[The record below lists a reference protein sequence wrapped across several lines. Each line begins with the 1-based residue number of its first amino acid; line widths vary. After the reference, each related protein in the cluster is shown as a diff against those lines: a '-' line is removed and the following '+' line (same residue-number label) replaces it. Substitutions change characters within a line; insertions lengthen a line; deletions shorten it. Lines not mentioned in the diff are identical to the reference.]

1 MSWTL
6 DLLLT
11 GPGRALPDDARA
23 RKPSRAV
30 RSGGDAERMT
40 TTHFD
45 YLIVGGGMVADTAAR
60 GIREIDADGSIGIL
74 SDDVDE
80 PYTRPALSKK
90 LWTDDEFTW
99 DKVPLGTAA
108 DTGADIR
115 LRTRATA
122 IRPDAHEVDADGETF
137 SYGKLLIATGG
148 KPVPLPVD
156 DASNGERVLSFR
168 TAEDYRRLRALA
180 EDVDRIAVV
189 GGGYIGS
196 ELAAALVQNGVDT
209 VLIHTG
215 SVLGDAVFPA
225 ALAERFETL
234 FRDAGVEMVA
244 GSKVVGGSADAD
256 GVTLGL
262 ENGDEVRADA
272 VVSGLGIEVATD
284 LAEEA
289 GLTVDDGVHV
299 DAQLRASADD
309 VYAAGDVA
317 SYPDRLL
324 GRRRVEHVDN
334 ANEQGTAAGR
344 NLAGA
349 AEPYTHTP
357 YYYSAVFGIRYEA
370 VGTLDSSLETV
381 EDWIDAD
388 RGVVYY
394 LDDDRVVGVLLWNV
408 EEARDAARAV
418 LAEADTLTRDDL
430 VGRIR

>member
-1 MSWTL
+1 MAS
-6 DLLLT
+6 
-11 GPGRALPDDARA
+11 
-23 RKPSRAV
+23 
-30 RSGGDAERMT
+30 
-40 TTHFD
+40 THFD

-60 GIREIDADGSIGIL
+60 GIREVDADGSIAII

-99 DKVPLGTAA
+99 EKVPLGTAD
-108 DTGADIR
+108 DTGAEIR

-122 IRPDAHEVDADGETF
+122 LRPEAHEVDTDAGDTIE
-137 SYGKLLIATGG
+137 YGRLLVATGG
-148 KPVPLPVD
+148 HPVPLPVD
-156 DASNGERVLSFR
+156 DDSDGSRALTFR
-168 TAEDYRRLRALA
+168 TADDYRHLRALA
-180 EDVDRIAVV
+180 DEVDRIAVV

-215 SVLGDAVFPA
+215 AVLNDAVFPA
-225 ALAERFETL
+225 GLAERFEKL
-234 FRDAGVEMVA
+234 FRDAGVEI
-244 GSKVVGGSADAD
+244 VGGSRVTGGTVDAT
-256 GVTLGL
+256 GARLAL

-272 VVSGLGIEVATD
+272 VVSGLGIRVASD

-289 GLTVDDGVHV
+289 GLTVDDGIIV
-299 DAQLRASADD
+299 DAQLRTSVDD
-309 VYAAGDVA
+309 VFAAGDVA
-317 SYPDRLL
+317 SYPDRIL

-334 ANEQGTAAGR
+334 ANEMGKAAGR

-349 AEPYTHTP
+349 REPYTHTP
-357 YYYSAVFGIRYEA
+357 YYYSAVFGVRYEA
-370 VGTLDSSLETV
+370 VGTLDASLDTV
-381 EDWIDAD
+381 EDWHDTD
-388 RGVVYY
+388 HGVVYY

-408 EEARDAARAV
+408 EDARDAARKV

>member
-1 MSWTL
+1 
-6 DLLLT
+6 
-11 GPGRALPDDARA
+11 
-23 RKPSRAV
+23 
-30 RSGGDAERMT
+30 MT

-60 GIREIDADGSIGIL
+60 GIREIDRDGSIGIL

-99 DKVPLGTAA
+99 DKVPLGTAD

-137 SYGKLLIATGG
+137 AYGKLLVATGG
-148 KPVPLPVD
+148 KPVPLPVED
-156 DASNGERVLSFR
+156 RSNGERVLSFR
-168 TAEDYRRLRALA
+168 TAEDYRRLRSLA
-180 EDVDRIAVV
+180 QDVDRIAVV

-209 VLIHTG
+209 VLVHTG
-215 SVLGDAVFPA
+215 AVLGDAVFPA

-234 FRDAGVEMVA
+234 FRDAGVEIVA
-244 GSKVVGGSADAD
+244 GSKVEGGEADAA
-256 GVTLGL
+256 GVRLSL

-272 VVSGLGIEVATD
+272 VVSGLGIDVATD
-284 LAEEA
+284 LAESA
-289 GLTVDDGVHV
+289 GLTVDDGVVV
-299 DAQLRASADD
+299 DAQLRSSVDD
-309 VYAAGDVA
+309 IWAAGDVA

-334 ANEQGTAAGR
+334 ANAQGTAAGR

-349 AEPYTHTP
+349 AESYTHTP

-370 VGTLDSSLETV
+370 VGTLDAELETV
-381 EDWIDAD
+381 EDWIDTE

-394 LDDDRVVGVLLWNV
+394 LDDGRVVGVLLWNV

-418 LAEADTLTRDDL
+418 LADADTLTRDDL

>member
-1 MSWTL
+1 M
-6 DLLLT
+6 T
-11 GPGRALPDDARA
+11 GT
-23 RKPSRAV
+23 
-30 RSGGDAERMT
+30 E
-40 TTHFD
+40 FD

-99 DKVPLGTAA
+99 EKVPLGTAD

-122 IRPDAHEVDADGETF
+122 IRPEAHEVDAAGETF
-137 SYGKLLIATGG
+137 SYRKLLLATGG
-148 KPVPLPVD
+148 KPVPLPID
-156 DASNGERVLSFR
+156 DHSDGERVLTFR
-168 TAEDYRRLRALA
+168 TAEDYRRLRSLA
-180 EDVDRIAVV
+180 ADVERIAVV

-215 SVLGDAVFPA
+215 AVLGDAVFPA
-225 ALAERFETL
+225 ALAERFEKL
-234 FRDAGVEMVA
+234 FRDAGVEIVA
-244 GSKVVGGSADAD
+244 GSKVAGGEADAT
-256 GVTLGL
+256 GARLEL
-262 ENGDEVRADA
+262 ENGDEIRADA
-272 VVSGLGIEVATD
+272 VVSGLGIEVAAA
-284 LAEEA
+284 LAEDA
-289 GLTVDDGVHV
+289 GITVDDGIVV
-299 DAQLRASADD
+299 DAQLRTSLDGIW
-309 VYAAGDVA
+309 AAGDVA

-334 ANEQGTAAGR
+334 ANEQGKAAGR

-370 VGTLDSSLETV
+370 VGTLDADLETI
-381 EDWIDAD
+381 EDWIDPE

-408 EEARDAARAV
+408 EDARDAARAV
-418 LAEADTLTRDDL
+418 LAEADTLSRADL
-430 VGRIR
+430 AGRIR

>member
-1 MSWTL
+1 
-6 DLLLT
+6 
-11 GPGRALPDDARA
+11 
-23 RKPSRAV
+23 
-30 RSGGDAERMT
+30 MT

-60 GIREIDADGSIGIL
+60 GIREIDSDGSIGIL

-108 DTGADIR
+108 DTGAEVR

-122 IRPDAHEVDADGETF
+122 LRPDAHEVDADGETF
-137 SYGKLLIATGG
+137 SYAKLLVATGG
-148 KPVPLPVD
+148 KPIALPID
-156 DASNGERVLSFR
+156 DHSEGERALSFR
-168 TAEDYRRLRALA
+168 TAEDYRRLRSLA
-180 EDVDRIAVV
+180 DDVQRIAVV

-196 ELAAALVQNGVDT
+196 ELAAALVQNDVDT

-215 SVLGDAVFPA
+215 AVLGDAVFPA
-225 ALAERFETL
+225 ALAERFEKL
-234 FRDAGVEMVA
+234 FRDAGVEIVA
-244 GSKVVGGSADAD
+244 GAKVESGRADAD
-256 GVTLGL
+256 GVTLRL

-284 LAEEA
+284 LAEDA
-289 GLTVDDGVHV
+289 GLTVEDGIVV
-299 DAQLRASADD
+299 DAQLRSSVDD

-334 ANEQGTAAGR
+334 ANEQGKAAGR

-381 EDWIDAD
+381 EDWRDTEH
-388 RGVVYY
+388 GVVYY

-408 EEARDAARAV
+408 EDARDAARAV

>member
-1 MSWTL
+1 
-6 DLLLT
+6 
-11 GPGRALPDDARA
+11 
-23 RKPSRAV
+23 
-30 RSGGDAERMT
+30 MT

-74 SDDVDE
+74 SDDVDA

-99 DKVPLGTAA
+99 EKVPLGTAD

-115 LRTRATA
+115 LQTTVTA
-122 IRPDAHEVDADGETF
+122 IRPAESEADAAGETF

-148 KPVPLPVD
+148 RPLPLPIED
-156 DASNGERVLSFR
+156 RSGGERALTFR

-180 EDVDRIAVV
+180 DDVDRIVVV

-209 VLIHTG
+209 VLVHTG
-215 SVLGDAVFPA
+215 AVLGDAVFPA
-225 ALAERFETL
+225 ALAERFEKL
-234 FRDAGVEMVA
+234 FRDAGVEIVA
-244 GSKVVGGSADAD
+244 GAKVVGGDADAT
-256 GVTLGL
+256 GVRLEL

-272 VVSGLGIEVATD
+272 VVSGLGIEVAAD
-284 LAEEA
+284 LAEAA
-289 GLTVDDGVHV
+289 GLTVDDGIVV
-299 DAQLRASADD
+299 DAQLRTSTDG
-309 VYAAGDVA
+309 VWAAGDVA

-334 ANEQGTAAGR
+334 ANEQGRAAGR

-370 VGTLDSSLETV
+370 VGTLDADLETV
-381 EDWIDAD
+381 EDWIDPE
-388 RGVVYY
+388 RGVVFY
-394 LDDDRVVGVLLWNV
+394 LDDGRVVGVLLWNV
-408 EEARDAARAV
+408 EEARDAARRV
-418 LAEADTLTRDDL
+418 LAEADTLSRDDL
-430 VGRIR
+430 AGRIR

>member
-1 MSWTL
+1 
-6 DLLLT
+6 
-11 GPGRALPDDARA
+11 
-23 RKPSRAV
+23 
-30 RSGGDAERMT
+30 MT

-60 GIREIDADGSIGIL
+60 GIREIDRDGSIGIL

-122 IRPDAHEVDADGETF
+122 IRPDAHEVVADGETF
-137 SYGKLLIATGG
+137 AYGQLLVATGG
-148 KPVPLPVD
+148 KPVPLPVED
-156 DASNGERVLSFR
+156 RSNGERVLSFR
-168 TAEDYRRLRALA
+168 TAEDYRRLRSLA
-180 EDVDRIAVV
+180 QDVERIAVV

-209 VLIHTG
+209 VLVHTG
-215 SVLGDAVFPA
+215 AVLGDAVFPA
-225 ALAERFETL
+225 ALAERFEKL
-234 FRDAGVEMVA
+234 FRDAGVEIVA
-244 GSKVVGGSADAD
+244 GSKVEGGEADAA
-256 GVTLGL
+256 GVRLSL

-272 VVSGLGIEVATD
+272 VVSGLGIDVATD
-284 LAEEA
+284 LAEGA
-289 GLTVDDGVHV
+289 GLTVDDGVVV
-299 DAQLRASADD
+299 DAQLRSSVDD
-309 VYAAGDVA
+309 IWAAGDVA
-317 SYPDRLL
+317 NYPDRLL

-334 ANEQGTAAGR
+334 ANAQGAAAGR

-349 AEPYTHTP
+349 AESYTHTP

-370 VGTLDSSLETV
+370 VGTLDAELETV
-381 EDWIDAD
+381 EDWIDTE

-394 LDDDRVVGVLLWNV
+394 LDDGRVVGVLLWNV

-418 LAEADTLTRDDL
+418 LADADTLTRDDL

>member
-1 MSWTL
+1 
-6 DLLLT
+6 
-11 GPGRALPDDARA
+11 
-23 RKPSRAV
+23 
-30 RSGGDAERMT
+30 MT

-108 DTGADIR
+108 DTGAEVR

-122 IRPDAHEVDADGETF
+122 LRPDAHEVDADGETF
-137 SYGKLLIATGG
+137 SYAKLLVATGG
-148 KPVPLPVD
+148 KPIALPID
-156 DASNGERVLSFR
+156 DHSEGERALSFR
-168 TAEDYRRLRALA
+168 TAEDYRRLRSLA
-180 EDVDRIAVV
+180 DDVQRIAVV

-196 ELAAALVQNGVDT
+196 ELAAALVQNDVDT

-215 SVLGDAVFPA
+215 VVLGDAVFPA
-225 ALAERFETL
+225 ALAERFEKL
-234 FRDAGVEMVA
+234 FRDAGVEIVA
-244 GSKVVGGSADAD
+244 GSKVESGRADAD
-256 GVTLGL
+256 GVALRL

-284 LAEEA
+284 LAERA
-289 GLTVDDGVHV
+289 GLTVDDGIVV
-299 DAQLRASADD
+299 DAQLRASVDD

-334 ANEQGTAAGR
+334 ANEQGKAAGR

-381 EDWIDAD
+381 EDWRDTEH
-388 RGVVYY
+388 GVVYY

-408 EEARDAARAV
+408 EDARDAARAV

>member
-1 MSWTL
+1 M
-6 DLLLT
+6 
-11 GPGRALPDDARA
+11 
-23 RKPSRAV
+23 
-30 RSGGDAERMT
+30 
-40 TTHFD
+40 
-45 YLIVGGGMVADTAAR
+45 
-60 GIREIDADGSIGIL
+60 
-74 SDDVDE
+74 
-80 PYTRPALSKK
+80 
-90 LWTDDEFTW
+90 
-99 DKVPLGTAA
+99 
-108 DTGADIR
+108 
-115 LRTRATA
+115 
-122 IRPDAHEVDADGETF
+122 
-137 SYGKLLIATGG
+137 
-148 KPVPLPVD
+148 
-156 DASNGERVLSFR
+156 
-168 TAEDYRRLRALA
+168 
-180 EDVDRIAVV
+180 
-189 GGGYIGS
+189 
-196 ELAAALVQNGVDT
+196 QNGVDT

-215 SVLGDAVFPA
+215 AVLGDAVFPA
-225 ALAERFETL
+225 ALAERFEKL
-234 FRDAGVEMVA
+234 FRDAGVEIVA
-244 GSKVVGGSADAD
+244 GSKVEGGSADAD
-256 GVTLGL
+256 GVTLAL

-284 LAEEA
+284 LAEKA
-289 GLTVDDGVHV
+289 GLAVDDGVHV
-299 DAQLRASADD
+299 DAQLRTSGDD

-334 ANEQGTAAGR
+334 ANEQGKAAGR

-408 EEARDAARAV
+408 EEARDAARSV

>member
-1 MSWTL
+1 M
-6 DLLLT
+6 
-11 GPGRALPDDARA
+11 
-23 RKPSRAV
+23 
-30 RSGGDAERMT
+30 

-99 DKVPLGTAA
+99 DQVPLGTAD
-108 DTGADIR
+108 DTGADIL
-115 LRTRATA
+115 LRTRVTA
-122 IRPDAHEVDADGETF
+122 IRPEAHQVDADDETF

-156 DASNGERVLSFR
+156 DRSNGERVLSFR

-180 EDVDRIAVV
+180 DDVERIAVV

-209 VLIHTG
+209 VLVHTG
-215 SVLGDAVFPA
+215 AVLGDAVFPA
-225 ALAERFETL
+225 GLAQRFETL
-234 FRDAGVEMVA
+234 FRDAGVEIVA
-244 GSKVVGGSADAD
+244 GARVEAGEADAG
-256 GVTLGL
+256 GVRLVL
-262 ENGDEVRADA
+262 DNGDEVRADA
-272 VVSGLGIEVATD
+272 VVSGLGIEVAAD
-284 LAEEA
+284 LAERA
-289 GLTVDDGVHV
+289 GLSVDDGVVV
-299 DAQLRASADD
+299 DAQLRASVDD

-317 SYPDRLL
+317 NYPDRLL

-334 ANEQGTAAGR
+334 ADEQGTAAGR

-349 AEPYTHTP
+349 AEAYTHTP
-357 YYYSAVFGIRYEA
+357 SYYSAVFGTRYEA
-370 VGTLDSSLETV
+370 VGTLDAGLDTV
-381 EDWIDAD
+381 QDWIDTE

-408 EEARDAARAV
+408 EDARDAARAV

-430 VGRIR
+430 TGRIR

>member
-1 MSWTL
+1 
-6 DLLLT
+6 
-11 GPGRALPDDARA
+11 
-23 RKPSRAV
+23 
-30 RSGGDAERMT
+30 MT

-74 SDDVDE
+74 SDDIDE

-122 IRPDAHEVDADGETF
+122 VRPEEHEVDADGETF
-137 SYGKLLIATGG
+137 SYGKLLLATGG
-148 KPVPLPVD
+148 KPVALPVD

-215 SVLGDAVFPA
+215 AVLGDAVFPA

-234 FRDAGVEMVA
+234 FRDAGVEIVA
-244 GSKVVGGSADAD
+244 GSKVEGGSADAD

-284 LAEEA
+284 LAEKA
-289 GLTVDDGVHV
+289 GLAVDDGVHV
-299 DAQLRASADD
+299 DAQLRASVDD

-334 ANEQGTAAGR
+334 ANEQGKAAGR

-381 EDWIDAD
+381 EDWIDTD
-388 RGVVYY
+388 HGVVYY

-418 LAEADTLTRDDL
+418 LAEAHTLTRDDL

>member
-1 MSWTL
+1 MPGTRATHPFRS
-6 DLLLT
+6 
-11 GPGRALPDDARA
+11 GRATTLL
-23 RKPSRAV
+23 
-30 RSGGDAERMT
+30 RMT

-60 GIREIDADGSIGIL
+60 GIREIDSDGSIGIL

-90 LWTDDEFTW
+90 LWTDEEFTW
-99 DKVPLGTAA
+99 EKVPLGTAE
-108 DTGADIR
+108 DTGADVR

-122 IRPDAHEVDADGETF
+122 IRPDEKEVDAGDETF
-137 SYGKLLIATGG
+137 SFGKLLLATGG
-148 KPVPLPVD
+148 KPVALPIKD
-156 DASNGERVLSFR
+156 HSDGERALSFR

-180 EDVDRIAVV
+180 KDVDRIAVV

-215 SVLGDAVFPA
+215 AVLGDAVFPA
-225 ALAERFETL
+225 ALAERFEKL
-234 FRDAGVEMVA
+234 FRDAGVEIVA
-244 GSKVVGGSADAD
+244 GLKVAGGRADAE
-256 GVTLGL
+256 GVRLEL

-272 VVSGLGIEVATD
+272 VVSGLGIDVATD
-284 LAEEA
+284 LAEQA
-289 GLTVDDGVHV
+289 GLTVEDGVVV
-299 DAQLRASADD
+299 DAQLRTSSDR
-309 VYAAGDVA
+309 VWAAGDVA
-317 SYPDRLL
+317 NYPDRLL

-334 ANEQGTAAGR
+334 ANEQGKAAGR

-349 AEPYTHTP
+349 AEAYTHTP

-381 EDWIDAD
+381 EDWIDAE

-394 LDDDRVVGVLLWNV
+394 LDDGRVVGVLLWNV
-408 EEARDAARAV
+408 EDARDAARAV
-418 LAEADTLTRDDL
+418 LADADTLTRDDL
-430 VGRIR
+430 AGRIR

>member
-1 MSWTL
+1 M
-6 DLLLT
+6 
-11 GPGRALPDDARA
+11 A
-23 RKPSRAV
+23 
-30 RSGGDAERMT
+30 

-60 GIREIDADGSIGIL
+60 GIREIDTAGSIGIL
-74 SDDVDE
+74 SDDIEE

-99 DKVPLGTAA
+99 DKVPLNTVD
-108 DTGADIR
+108 DTGADLR

-122 IRPDAHEVDADGETF
+122 IRPEAHEVDAAGETF
-137 SYGKLLIATGG
+137 TYGKLLVATGG
-148 KPVPLPVD
+148 HPLPLPIED
-156 DASNGERVLSFR
+156 RSNGERALTFR
-168 TAEDYRRLRALA
+168 TAADYRRLRALA
-180 EDVDRIAVV
+180 HDVDRIAVV

-215 SVLGDAVFPA
+215 AVLGDAVLPPV
-225 ALAERFETL
+225 LAERFEKL
-234 FRDAGVEMVA
+234 FREAGVEIVA
-244 GSKVVGGSADAD
+244 GSKVEGGEADAAGIRLALD
-256 GVTLGL
+256 
-262 ENGDEVRADA
+262 NGDEIRADA
-272 VVSGLGIEVATD
+272 VVSGLGIEIATD
-284 LAEEA
+284 LAEAA
-289 GLTVDDGVHV
+289 GLTVEDGIVV
-299 DAQLRASADD
+299 DAQLRSTAED
-309 VYAAGDVA
+309 VWAAGDVA
-317 SYPDRLL
+317 SYPDRIL

-334 ANEQGTAAGR
+334 ANEMGRAAGR

-381 EDWIDAD
+381 EDWIDTD

-408 EEARDAARAV
+408 EDARDAARAV

>member
-1 MSWTL
+1 
-6 DLLLT
+6 
-11 GPGRALPDDARA
+11 
-23 RKPSRAV
+23 
-30 RSGGDAERMT
+30 MT

-60 GIREIDADGSIGIL
+60 GIREIDSDGSIGIL

-108 DTGADIR
+108 DTGAEVR

-122 IRPDAHEVDADGETF
+122 LRPDAHEVDADGETF
-137 SYGKLLIATGG
+137 SYAKLLVATGG
-148 KPVPLPVD
+148 KPIALPID
-156 DASNGERVLSFR
+156 DHSEGERALSFR
-168 TAEDYRRLRALA
+168 TAEDYRRLRSLA

-196 ELAAALVQNGVDT
+196 ELAAALVQNDVDT

-215 SVLGDAVFPA
+215 AVLGDAVFPA
-225 ALAERFETL
+225 ALAERFEKL
-234 FRDAGVEMVA
+234 FRDAGVEIVA
-244 GSKVVGGSADAD
+244 GSKVESGRADAD
-256 GVTLGL
+256 GVTLRL

-284 LAEEA
+284 LAEHA
-289 GLTVDDGVHV
+289 GLTVDDGIVV
-299 DAQLRASADD
+299 DAQLRASVDD

-334 ANEQGTAAGR
+334 ANEQGKAAGR

-381 EDWIDAD
+381 EDWRDTEH
-388 RGVVYY
+388 GVVYY

-408 EEARDAARAV
+408 EDARDAARAV

>member
-1 MSWTL
+1 
-6 DLLLT
+6 
-11 GPGRALPDDARA
+11 
-23 RKPSRAV
+23 
-30 RSGGDAERMT
+30 MT

-99 DKVPLGTAA
+99 EKVPLGTAD

-115 LRTRATA
+115 LQTRATA
-122 IRPDAHEVDADGETF
+122 LRPNEHEVDAGGDTF

-148 KPVPLPVD
+148 KPVPLPIED
-156 DASNGERVLSFR
+156 HSNGERALTFR
-168 TAEDYRRLRALA
+168 TAEDYRHLRALA
-180 EDVDRIAVV
+180 KDVDRIAVV

-196 ELAAALVQNGVDT
+196 ELAAALVQNDVET

-225 ALAERFETL
+225 ALAERFEKL
-234 FRDAGVEMVA
+234 FRDAGVEIVS
-244 GSKVVGGSADAD
+244 GSKVAGGEVDAT
-256 GVTLGL
+256 GARLEL
-262 ENGDEVRADA
+262 ENGDEVSADA
-272 VVSGLGIEVATD
+272 VVSGLGIEVAVD
-284 LAEEA
+284 LAEKA
-289 GLTVDDGVHV
+289 GLQVDDGVHV
-299 DAQLRASADD
+299 DAQLRTSADD

-334 ANEQGTAAGR
+334 ANEQGRAAGR

-381 EDWIDAD
+381 EDWIDTD

>member
-1 MSWTL
+1 
-6 DLLLT
+6 
-11 GPGRALPDDARA
+11 
-23 RKPSRAV
+23 
-30 RSGGDAERMT
+30 MT
-40 TTHFD
+40 APHFD

-60 GIREIDADGSIGIL
+60 GIREIDTTGSIGIL
-74 SDDVDE
+74 SDDVDA

-99 DKVPLGTAA
+99 DEVPLGTAD

-115 LRTRATA
+115 LRTRVTA
-122 IRPDAHEVDADGETF
+122 IRPEAWEVDAEGETF
-137 SYGKLLIATGG
+137 SYGALLLATGG

-156 DASNGERVLSFR
+156 DRSNGERALTFR

-180 EDVDRIAVV
+180 DDVDRIAVV

-209 VLIHTG
+209 VLVHTG
-215 SVLGDAVFPA
+215 AVLGDAVFPA
-225 ALAERFETL
+225 GLAERFEKL
-234 FRDAGVEMVA
+234 FRDAGVEIVA
-244 GSKVVGGSADAD
+244 GSKVSGGEADAA
-256 GVTLGL
+256 GVRLEL

-272 VVSGLGIEVATD
+272 VVSGLGIEVATE
-284 LAEEA
+284 LAEVV
-289 GLTVDDGVHV
+289 GLTVDDGVVV
-299 DAQLRASADD
+299 DAQLRASTEG
-309 VYAAGDVA
+309 VWAAGDVA
-317 SYPDRLL
+317 SYPDRVL

-334 ANEQGTAAGR
+334 ANEQGRAAGR

-381 EDWIDAD
+381 EDWIDTE

-394 LDDDRVVGVLLWNV
+394 LDEGRVVGVLLWNV
-408 EEARDAARAV
+408 EDARDAARSV
-418 LAEADTLTRDDL
+418 LAEADALSRDDL
-430 VGRIR
+430 EGRIR

>member
-1 MSWTL
+1 VH
-6 DLLLT
+6 
-11 GPGRALPDDARA
+11 A
-23 RKPSRAV
+23 RKPSDPV
-30 RSGGDAERMT
+30 RSGGEADRMT

-99 DKVPLGTAA
+99 EKVPLGTAD

-115 LRTRATA
+115 LRTRASA

-137 SYGKLLIATGG
+137 SYGKVLIATGG
-148 KPVPLPVD
+148 KPVSLPVD
-156 DASNGERVLSFR
+156 DRSNGERALTFR

-209 VLIHTG
+209 VLVHTG
-215 SVLGDAVFPA
+215 AVLGDAVFPA
-225 ALAERFETL
+225 ALAERFEKL
-234 FRDAGVEMVA
+234 FRDAGVEIVG
-244 GSKVVGGSADAD
+244 GSKVSGGEADAT
-256 GVTLGL
+256 GARLEL

-272 VVSGLGIEVATD
+272 VVSGLGIEVATE

-289 GLTVDDGVHV
+289 GLKVDDGVHV
-299 DAQLRASADD
+299 DAQLRASVDD

-334 ANEQGTAAGR
+334 ANEQGKAAGR

-394 LDDDRVVGVLLWNV
+394 LDDERVVGVLLWNV
-408 EEARDAARAV
+408 EEARDAARSV
-418 LAEADTLTRDDL
+418 LAESDTLTRDDL

>member
-1 MSWTL
+1 
-6 DLLLT
+6 
-11 GPGRALPDDARA
+11 
-23 RKPSRAV
+23 
-30 RSGGDAERMT
+30 MT

-60 GIREIDADGSIGIL
+60 GIREIDAEGSIGIL
-74 SDDVDE
+74 SDDIDE

-122 IRPDAHEVDADGETF
+122 VRPEEHEVDADGETF
-137 SYGKLLIATGG
+137 SYGKLLLATGG
-148 KPVPLPVD
+148 KPVALPVD

-196 ELAAALVQNGVDT
+196 ELAAALVQNVVDT

-215 SVLGDAVFPA
+215 AVLGDAVFPA

-234 FRDAGVEMVA
+234 FRDAGVEIVA
-244 GSKVVGGSADAD
+244 GSKVEGGSADAE

-284 LAEEA
+284 LAEKA
-289 GLTVDDGVHV
+289 GLAVDDGVHV
-299 DAQLRASADD
+299 DAQLRASVDD

-334 ANEQGTAAGR
+334 ANEQGKAAGR

-381 EDWIDAD
+381 EDWIDTD
-388 RGVVYY
+388 HGVVYY

>member
-1 MSWTL
+1 
-6 DLLLT
+6 
-11 GPGRALPDDARA
+11 
-23 RKPSRAV
+23 
-30 RSGGDAERMT
+30 MT

-60 GIREIDADGSIGIL
+60 GIREIDSDGSIGIL

-90 LWTDDEFTW
+90 LWTDEEFTW
-99 DKVPLGTAA
+99 EKVPLGTVEA
-108 DTGADIR
+108 TGADVR

-122 IRPDAHEVDADGETF
+122 LRPDDGEVDAGDETF
-137 SYGKLLIATGG
+137 SFGKLLLATGG
-148 KPVPLPVD
+148 KPVALPIED
-156 DASNGERVLSFR
+156 HSDGERALSFR

-180 EDVDRIAVV
+180 KDVDRIAVV

-215 SVLGDAVFPA
+215 AVLGDAVFPA
-225 ALAERFETL
+225 ALAERFEKL
-234 FRDAGVEMVA
+234 FRDAGVEIVA
-244 GSKVVGGSADAD
+244 GSKVAGGRADAE
-256 GVTLGL
+256 GVRLEL

-284 LAEEA
+284 LAEQA
-289 GLTVDDGVHV
+289 GLSVEDGIVV
-299 DAQLRASADD
+299 DAQLRTSSDR
-309 VYAAGDVA
+309 VWAAGDVA
-317 SYPDRLL
+317 NYPDRLL

-334 ANEQGTAAGR
+334 ANEQGKAAGR

-349 AEPYTHTP
+349 AEAYTHTP

-381 EDWIDAD
+381 EDWIDAE

-394 LDDDRVVGVLLWNV
+394 LDDGRVVGVLLWNV
-408 EEARDAARAV
+408 EDARDAARAV
-418 LAEADTLTRDDL
+418 LADADTLTRDDL
-430 VGRIR
+430 AGRIR

>member
-1 MSWTL
+1 M
-6 DLLLT
+6 
-11 GPGRALPDDARA
+11 A
-23 RKPSRAV
+23 
-30 RSGGDAERMT
+30 

-45 YLIVGGGMVADTAAR
+45 YLIVGGGMVADSAAR
-60 GIREIDADGSIGIL
+60 GIRELDTSGSIGIL

-99 DKVPLGTAA
+99 DKVPLGTAD

-122 IRPDAHEVDADGETF
+122 VRPEAREVDAAGETF
-137 SYGKLLIATGG
+137 SYGKLLLATGG
-148 KPVPLPVD
+148 HPVPLPID
-156 DASNGERVLSFR
+156 DRSGGARALTFR
-168 TAEDYRRLRALA
+168 TAEDYRHLRTLS
-180 EDVDRIAVV
+180 EDVVRIAVV

-215 SVLGDAVFPA
+215 AVLGDAVFPP
-225 ALAERFETL
+225 ALAERFEKL
-234 FRDAGVEMVA
+234 FRDAGVEIVP
-244 GSKVVGGSADAD
+244 GSKVEAGEADAD
-256 GVTLGL
+256 GIRLAPGGGG
-262 ENGDEVRADA
+262 E
-272 VVSGLGIEVATD
+272 VVSGLGIDVATD
-284 LAEEA
+284 LAEAA
-289 GLTVDDGVHV
+289 GLAVDDGIVV
-299 DAQLRASADD
+299 DAQLRSSADGIW
-309 VYAAGDVA
+309 AAGDVA

-334 ANEQGTAAGR
+334 ANEMGRAVGR

-349 AEPYTHTP
+349 GEPYTHTP

-370 VGTLDSSLETV
+370 VGTLDSSLDTV

-388 RGVVYY
+388 HGVVYY
-394 LDDDRVVGVLLWNV
+394 LDDDLVVGVLLWNV
-408 EEARDAARAV
+408 EDARDAARAV
-418 LAEADTLTRDDL
+418 LAEADTLTRADL

>member
-1 MSWTL
+1 
-6 DLLLT
+6 
-11 GPGRALPDDARA
+11 
-23 RKPSRAV
+23 
-30 RSGGDAERMT
+30 MT

-45 YLIVGGGMVADTAAR
+45 HLIVGGGMVADTAAR

-74 SDDVDE
+74 SDDVDA

-99 DKVPLGTAA
+99 DKVPLGTAD

-115 LRTRATA
+115 LRTRVTA
-122 IRPDAHEVDADGETF
+122 IRPEEREVDANGQTF
-137 SYGKLLIATGG
+137 SYGTLLLATGG
-148 KPVPLPVD
+148 KPVALPIED
-156 DASNGERVLSFR
+156 RSNGERALTFR
-168 TAEDYRRLRALA
+168 TAEDYRRLRSLA
-180 EDVDRIAVV
+180 DEVDRIAVV

-215 SVLGDAVFPA
+215 AVLGDAVFPA
-225 ALAERFETL
+225 ALAERFEKL
-234 FRDAGVEMVA
+234 FRDAGVEILA
-244 GSKVVGGSADAD
+244 GSKVAGGDADAT
-256 GVTLGL
+256 GARLEL
-262 ENGDEVRADA
+262 ENGDVVRADA

-284 LAEEA
+284 LAEGA
-289 GLTVDDGVHV
+289 GLTVDDGIVV
-299 DAQLRASADD
+299 DAQLRTSIDG
-309 VYAAGDVA
+309 VWAAGDVA
-317 SYPDRLL
+317 SYPDRIL

-334 ANEQGTAAGR
+334 ANEQGRAAGR

-370 VGTLDSSLETV
+370 VGTLDAALDTV
-381 EDWIDAD
+381 EDWIDPE

-408 EEARDAARAV
+408 EDARDAARKV
-418 LAEADTLTRDDL
+418 LAEADRLSRDDL
-430 VGRIR
+430 PGRIR

>member
-1 MSWTL
+1 
-6 DLLLT
+6 
-11 GPGRALPDDARA
+11 
-23 RKPSRAV
+23 
-30 RSGGDAERMT
+30 MT

-60 GIREIDADGSIGIL
+60 GIREIDADGTIGIL

-99 DKVPLGTAA
+99 EKVPLGTAG

-122 IRPDAHEVDADGETF
+122 IRPDAHEVDAAGETF
-137 SYGKLLIATGG
+137 SYAKLLIATGG
-148 KPVPLPVD
+148 TPVALPID
-156 DASNGERVLSFR
+156 DRSHGERALTFR

-180 EDVDRIAVV
+180 GEVDRIAVV

-209 VLIHTG
+209 VLVHTG
-215 SVLGDAVFPA
+215 AVLGDAVFPA
-225 ALAERFETL
+225 ALAERFEKL
-234 FRDAGVEMVA
+234 FRDAGVEIVA
-244 GSKVVGGSADAD
+244 GSKVSGGEADAD
-256 GVTLGL
+256 GARLEL

-272 VVSGLGIEVATD
+272 VVSGLGIDVATE
-284 LAEEA
+284 LAEDA
-289 GLTVDDGVHV
+289 GLRVDDGVHV
-299 DAQLRASADD
+299 DAQLRTSVDD

-334 ANEQGTAAGR
+334 ANEQGAAAGR

-381 EDWIDAD
+381 EDWIDGE
-388 RGVVYY
+388 RGVVFY
-394 LDDDRVVGVLLWNV
+394 LDDGRVVGVLLWNV
-408 EEARDAARAV
+408 EDARDAAREV
-418 LAEADTLTRDDL
+418 LAAADTLTRDDL